1 LGRGRFAGPHWEAR
15 RGVCCRDDMVE
26 ADARG
31 NGFRKVDHAE
41 FGRILN
47 GALRVEH
54 SEEVAPQPR
63 QRAPRAGQ
71 RASPAAL
78 ATKKTLVEVPFEED
92 VTISVKKKVHKPG
105 FETKVVKGTEL
116 VPVKKVREVEESVV
130 ELKEEVVKG
139 TREIWVKQLEPYEEL
154 VRKPVT
160 VTRKKH
166 IPYTDYVEKPVE
178 ITVQV
183 PRDRVDEQKGQR
195 TDRILKT
202 KLVEAHQDVEY
213 ELRPVRVGT
222 PRIRELSGNNH
233 HGRIKRGTSTLA
245 ARHVNDETGNASRR
259 TTASQPPIPATPRS
273 VSTSFSVRSEDVP
286 TEYST
291 TSRGERW
298 AQRQAAFLQRTNRP

>member
-1 LGRGRFAGPHWEAR
+1 MAKAGT
-15 RGVCCRDDMVE
+15 
-26 ADARG
+26 RG
-31 NGFRKVDHAE
+31 NDFRKVDHAE

-54 SEEVAPQPR
+54 SEEGAPNSGR
-63 QRAPRAGQ
+63 LAR
-71 RASPAAL
+71 PAAL
-78 ATKKTLVEVPFEED
+78 HTKKTLVEVPYEED
-92 VTISVKKKVHKPG
+92 VTVSVKKRVPKPG
-105 FETKVVKGTEL
+105 FETKVVQGTEL
-116 VPVKKVREVEESVV
+116 VPVKKVREVEESIV

-139 TREIWVKQLEPYEEL
+139 TREVWVKQLEPYEEV

-160 VTRKKH
+160 VTRKKQ

-183 PRDRVDEQKGQR
+183 PRDRVDEQKGKR
-195 TDRILKT
+195 TDTILKT

-222 PRIRELSGNNH
+222 PRIREHGGYNH

-245 ARHVNDETGNASRR
+245 ARHFNHGVGNVSRGA
-259 TTASQPPIPATPRS
+259 TASQPPIPATPRS
-273 VSTSFSVRSEDVP
+273 VSSSYSVRSEDAR

-291 TSRGERW
+291 TSRNDRW
-298 AQRQAAFLQRTNRP
+298 AQRQAAFLQSTIKP